1 MIITC
6 DELLAEVRTY
16 AADADVRNVRRA
28 YDLVRGG
35 AGDSALRTVDL
46 ALQRPLAMASQ
57 LAELRV
63 DVDTLAVGL
72 LYPAVED
79 GRLSVAEVRGRF
91 GDEIAGLIEM
101 VERLSGVDYRGSA
114 EEQSEAFRKMIFA
127 MSRDLRALLV
137 KLSDRLYQLRH
148 PGELPARE
156 RKRVAQQTRDIYA
169 PIANR
174 LGIQSFKA
182 AFEDRSF
189 ALLKPGQYGA
199 IESFLAGRQEVNE
212 QFTSALVQQLSG
224 IARRLE
230 LEVEIYGRLKSIPS
244 IHRKMRDKH
253 MELEDVA
260 DLVALRVLTDD
271 VASCYAMLG
280 AIHGVFEPIDD
291 RFKDYIGRPKSNGY
305 QSLHTS
311 VVGQGGERF
320 EIQIRTREMHR
331 VAELGIAAHWRYKE
345 GHLDL
350 TPAELERYSRVN
362 QLTRIATEIQD
373 AQEFVELVK
382 VDLFADEVYVY
393 TPNGDVR
400 WYPLGATALDFAF
413 SIHTDVGLTCVSAKA
428 NGVQV
433 PLRYKL
439 RSGDTMEVM
448 TRKTQ
453 APSRDWMRWVVT
465 ARARTKIRTFLKSD
479 ARAKAR
485 AEGAEMLDAALKER
499 GVKLAKVVKDG
510 GLKDVLRTL
519 KVQDPDELYA
529 RLGYGALSLE
539 RVVLLIDPEPEP
551 DDDELITDPQ
561 AAEDGRAERGA
572 SPIRV
577 HEVEDMLT
585 TFARCCRPVPG
596 DPITGYITRG
606 RGITIHR
613 ADCKQAQRLDP
624 TRVLPVE
631 WRQTARTAR
640 HVRIQVVVQ
649 DRPGMLA
656 KITRRISLMKVNIG
670 SCDSRTTGD
679 GYGTAII
686 ALSIRDLE
694 QLERVIENLETVKGV
709 VEVSRV

>member
-6 DELLAEVRTY
+6 DELLAEVQTY
-16 AADADVRNVRRA
+16 AVDADVRHVRRA
-28 YDLVRGG
+28 YDLVREG
-35 AGDSALRTVDL
+35 GDSALQTVDV
-46 ALQRPLAMASQ
+46 AVQRPLTMARQ
-57 LAELRV
+57 LADLRV

-79 GRLSVAEVRGRF
+79 GRLTLDDIRGRF
-91 GDEIAGLIEM
+91 GDEIAGLVEM

-137 KLSDRLYQLRH
+137 KLSDRLYLLRH
-148 PGELPARE
+148 PQELPARE
-156 RKRVAQQTRDIYA
+156 RKRIAQQTRDIYA

-174 LGIQSFKA
+174 LGIQGFKA

-189 ALLKPGQYGA
+189 ALLEPAQYRA
-199 IESFLAGRQEVNE
+199 IEAFLQGRKEVDE
-212 QFTSALVQQLSG
+212 QFTAALVRELGG
-224 IARRLE
+224 IAGRLD
-230 LEVEIYGRLKSIPS
+230 LEVEVYGRLKSIPA
-244 IHRKMRDKH
+244 IDRKMHDKQL
-253 MELEDVA
+253 ELEEVA
-260 DLVALRVLTDD
+260 DLVALRVLTGD
-271 VASCYAMLG
+271 VTACYAMLG
-280 AIHGVFEPIDD
+280 AIHGAFEPIHD

-305 QSLHTS
+305 QSLHTT
-311 VVGQGGERF
+311 VVGAGGERF

-362 QLTRIATEIQD
+362 QLTRIASEVQD

-393 TPNGDVR
+393 TPTGDVR
-400 WYPLGATALDFAF
+400 WFPLGATALDFAF
-413 SIHTDVGLTCVSAKA
+413 SIHTDVGLTCVGAKA

-439 RSGDTMEVM
+439 RSGDTVEVM

-485 AEGAEMLDAALKER
+485 ATGFDMLEAALKEH
-499 GVKLAKVVKDG
+499 GLKLARVVKED
-510 GLKDVLRTL
+510 GLKDVVRAI
-519 KVQDPDELYA
+519 KVQDVDELYA
-529 RLGYGALSLE
+529 RLGYGALNLE
-539 RVVLLIDPEPEP
+539 RVVQLIAPEPEP
-551 DDDELITDPQ
+551 ETDELISERRPVDD
-561 AAEDGRAERGA
+561 ERESRGA

-596 DPITGYITRG
+596 DRITGYITRG

-613 ADCKQAQRLDP
+613 ADCKQAARLDP

-631 WRQTARTAR
+631 WHRKAGTAR
-640 HVRIQVVVQ
+640 HVRVQ
-649 DRPGMLA
+649 LLVEDRPGMLA
-656 KITRRISLMKVNIG
+656 KITRKISLMKVNIG
-670 SCDSRTTGD
+670 SCEVNATGD
-679 GYGTAII
+679 GYGTALI
-686 ALSIRDLE
+686 ALSVRDLE
-694 QLERVIENLETVKGV
+694 QLEHVITSLKTVKGV
-709 VEVSRV
+709 VEVTRV